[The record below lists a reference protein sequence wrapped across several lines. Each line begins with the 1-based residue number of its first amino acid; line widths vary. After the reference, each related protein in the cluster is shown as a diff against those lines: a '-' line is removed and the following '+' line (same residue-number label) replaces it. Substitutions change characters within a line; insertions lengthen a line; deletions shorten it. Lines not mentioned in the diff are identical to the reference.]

1 MKKYLDNLF
10 GLTENNSTF
19 KKELLGA
26 LASFLAI
33 SYIIVLNPK
42 ILSTVGMPTNALV
55 TSTILI
61 SAFGSILMGLTTR
74 NPFVIA
80 PAMGMNIFFA
90 FTAVKV
96 YHLPWQVVLGA
107 TFWSGVIFSILVIL
121 NIRTK
126 IMLSLP
132 NCIKKSLGAGIG
144 LFVAYIGFINSGFIT
159 TSEGMLT
166 LANFDLHRG
175 IFIICLMVLLVLFIK
190 KTPASIIIMIV
201 VGYVLSLI
209 LGYIYNQEL
218 ITVPSHFI
226 TSPDLSLIGK
236 VDFIGG
242 AKFALIPTIFTFCFL
257 SIFDGTGTIAG
268 LYVEMEKNQA
278 LPNQGIKKTFI
289 VDAISATASGII
301 GSSPTTVVIESGVGI
316 AQGGRTG
323 LTAVFAGLMF
333 LPFLFLSPLINSIPI
348 EVISPALVLIGIMMM
363 QQVAKVDWSDFV
375 QATPAFFTIIMMTL
389 SSSISV
395 GIASGI
401 IIWFIISLFCN
412 RKELNLTASTIT
424 VFCLIMFLQAVN
436 MF

>member
-1 MKKYLDNLF
+1 MKKYLDNFF

-19 KKELLGA
+19 KKELFGA

-61 SAFGSILMGLTTR
+61 SAFGSILMGLSTR

-132 NCIKKSLGAGIG
+132 NCIKRSLGAGIG
-144 LFVAYIGFINSGFIT
+144 LFVAYIGFINSGFIV
-159 TSEGMLT
+159 TSDGLLT
-166 LANFDLHRG
+166 IANFNLHNG
-175 IFIICLMVLLVLFIK
+175 VFIICLMLLLVLFIK
-190 KTPASIIIMIV
+190 KVPASIIIMII
-201 VGYVLSLI
+201 VGYALSLI
-209 LGYIYNQEL
+209 FGYTYSQKL
-218 ITVPSHFI
+218 ITIPTHFFTI
-226 TSPDLSLIGK
+226 PDFSLIGQI
-236 VDFIGG
+236 DFISGL
-242 AKFALIPTIFTFCFL
+242 KFAVLPTIFTFCFL
-257 SIFDGTGTIAG
+257 SIFDGTGAIAG
-268 LYVEMEKNQA
+268 LYVEMKKDQN
-278 LPNQGIKKTFI
+278 LPSKEIKRTFL
-289 VDAISATASGII
+289 VDATSATISGII

-323 LTAVFAGLMF
+323 LTAVLAGLMF

-348 EVISPALVLIGIMMM
+348 EVISPALILIGIMMV
-363 QQVAKVDWSDFV
+363 QQVAKVDWNDFV

-401 IIWFIISLFCN
+401 LVWFIISLFCN
-412 RKELNLTASTIT
+412 HKELNLTANIISAL
-424 VFCLIMFLQAVN
+424 CLIMFLHAIDI
-436 MF
+436 F

>member
-1 MKKYLDNLF
+1 MKKYLDNFF
-10 GLTENNSTF
+10 GLTEGNTTI

-61 SAFGSILMGLTTR
+61 SAFGSILMGLATR

-96 YHLPWQVVLGA
+96 YHLSWQVVLGA

-132 NCIKKSLGAGIG
+132 SCIKKSLGAGIG

-159 TSEGMLT
+159 TNDGLLT
-166 LANFDLHRG
+166 LATFDLHRG
-175 IFIICLMVLLVLFIK
+175 VFIVCLMVLLVLFIK
-190 KTPASIIIMIV
+190 KTPASIIIMTI
-201 VGYVLSLI
+201 VGYLLSLI
-209 LGYIYNQEL
+209 LGYIYNQDL
-218 ITVPSHFI
+218 IIVPGHFV
-226 TSPDLSLIGK
+226 TTPDFSLIGQI
-236 VDFIGG
+236 DFIGG
-242 AKFALIPTIFTFCFL
+242 AKFAVLPAIFTFCFL

-268 LYVEMEKNQA
+268 LYAEMEKNQA
-278 LPNQGIKKTFI
+278 LPNQEIKKTFL
-289 VDAISATASGII
+289 VDAVSATLSGII
-301 GSSPTTVVIESGVGI
+301 GSSPTTVVVESGVGI

-323 LTAVFAGLMF
+323 LTAVFVGLMF
-333 LPFLFLSPLINSIPI
+333 LPFLFLSPLITSIPI

-401 IIWFIISLFCN
+401 LVWFIISLFCN
-412 RKELNLTASTIT
+412 RKELNTTANIIAIL
-424 VFCLIMFLQAVN
+424 CLIMFLHAVN
-436 MF
+436 IF